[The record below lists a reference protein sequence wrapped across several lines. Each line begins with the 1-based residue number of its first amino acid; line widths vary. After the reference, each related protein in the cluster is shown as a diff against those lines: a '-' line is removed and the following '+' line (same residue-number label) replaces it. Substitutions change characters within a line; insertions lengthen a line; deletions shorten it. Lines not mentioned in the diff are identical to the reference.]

1 MPVAICRQN
10 FLEPNHDACV
20 PSPSSGL
27 LTRVLGR
34 QAMDE
39 RVDQIMLKGSGG
51 LAMHEDIRP
60 GLGQTTGLRE
70 QAREVRTG
78 N

>member
-1 MPVAICRQN
+1 
-10 FLEPNHDACV
+10 
-20 PSPSSGL
+20 
-27 LTRVLGR
+27 
-34 QAMDE
+34 
-39 RVDQIMLKGSGG
+39 VDQIMLKGSGG
-51 LAMHEDIRP
+51 LAMHEDIRL